1 MREGKCDKS
10 AKYYKAGGIVSDT
23 TLVGRQGHVE
33 LSIISVPKA
42 KMTKKKMNAGGN
54 S

>member
-33 LSIISVPKA
+33 LSITSVPKA
-42 KMTKKKMNAGGN
+42 KMTKKMNAGGN